1 MRKKGGASTP
11 KLLGWAA
18 AAIALGLGV
27 GQLLGHL
34 GCERKPSKPAPRP
47 EPGARSPEPKHPK
60 PETRKPELPAPEA
73 GSRKPE
79 AGHEPDERLPKF
91 ALIIDDLGYMDPA
104 LVKRLCQEPVP
115 FSTAVLPYQEHTK
128 ESAEIVHAAGKEV
141 MLHLPMEGRADKD
154 PGPDALKF
162 DLPEG
167 EIRARTR
174 KALADVPFIAGANNH
189 MGSRM
194 TADEA
199 RMHWI
204 LEEFRNRRLYFIDS
218 RTTAA
223 TVGWKVAGELGIPTV
238 QRNVFLDDD
247 KSFPEIEKQW
257 KRAIDIAKKD
267 GQVVVIGHIYPETVE
282 ALEKLIPET
291 KGQVTF
297 IKASE
302 VVR

>member
-1 MRKKGGASTP
+1 MAKKGSSSTP

-18 AAIALGLGV
+18 AALALGLGL

-34 GCERKPSKPAPRP
+34 GCERKAAKPPSP
-47 EPGARSPEPKHPK
+47 ESGARSPEPKKVK
-60 PETRKPELPAPEA
+60 PEPRKPGPNAPEPKEP
-73 GSRKPE
+73 GPE
-79 AGHEPDERLPKF
+79 PEVQLPKF

-104 LVKRLCQEPVP
+104 LVKRLCEEPVP
-115 FSTAVLPYQEHTK
+115 FSAAVLPYQEHTK
-128 ESAEIVHAAGKEV
+128 ESAEIAHAAGKEV
-141 MLHLPMEGRADKD
+141 MLHLPMEGRSDKD

-162 DLPEG
+162 DLPES
-167 EIRARTR
+167 EVRARTR
-174 KALADVPFIAGANNH
+174 KALADVPFIVGANNH

-194 TADEA
+194 TSDEA
-199 RMHWI
+199 RMHWV
-204 LEEFRNRRLYFIDS
+204 LEEFKGRRLYFVDS
-218 RTTAA
+218 RTIAS

-247 KSFPEIEKQW
+247 KSFAEIEKQW
-257 KRAIDIAKKD
+257 KRALGIAKKD

-291 KGQVTF
+291 KGQVSF
-297 IKASE
+297 IKASK